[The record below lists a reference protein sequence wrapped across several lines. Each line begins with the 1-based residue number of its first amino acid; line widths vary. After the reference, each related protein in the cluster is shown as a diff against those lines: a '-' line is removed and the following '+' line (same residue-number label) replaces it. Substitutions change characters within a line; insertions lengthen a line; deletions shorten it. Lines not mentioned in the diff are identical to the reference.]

1 MSRATPFRR
10 NIKASQRLEY
20 GFYQFM
26 DHFFGRDRVFKVL
39 GKRRRRFYQNL
50 TKTLKASGEGK
61 IIPMERRS
69 DLTKEEFLNYYV
81 KKGIP
86 VIFDG
91 AAKDW
96 DCVKKWS
103 LDYFKE
109 LHGDDEALM
118 ATQENMKNYEASTL
132 REVIENIQAGGG
144 KYFRFYPLLDKHP
157 EHIKDVDYKWLHDK
171 INKFSFFD
179 CFQVF
184 IGGKGG
190 GSFLHNANP
199 PNLFIQVWGE
209 KNWILYP
216 QYYTMVIDPNPVR
229 NIYRNAPNRKNGLPF
244 DPFAPDYSPPYEL
257 YKYIDGYSA
266 DLKPGDILWNP
277 PHYWHAI
284 KNPTD
289 AIGMGYR
296 WAAPLYALKLTPFY
310 MFLDMCAFHP
320 PIWKYYKLLKKDSN
334 LIHLAE
340 AGELKNYMKEKSEKE
355 QVLKA
360 KPNPA

>member
-1 MSRATPFRR
+1 
-10 NIKASQRLEY
+10 
-20 GFYQFM
+20 
-26 DHFFGRDRVFKVL
+26 L
-39 GKRRRRFYQNL
+39 GKRRRKFYKNL
-50 TKTLKASGEGK
+50 TETLKASGEGK
-61 IIPMERRS
+61 IIPLERRK
-69 DLTKEEFLNYYV
+69 DLSLKEFREHYLR
-81 KKGIP
+81 KGIP
-86 VIFDG
+86 VILDG

-118 ATQENMKNYEASTL
+118 ATQENMNNYEASTL
-132 REVIENIQAGGG
+132 REVIENIQSGGK
-144 KYFRFYPLLDKHP
+144 KYFRFYPFLNKHP
-157 EHIKDVDYKWLHDK
+157 EHIRDVDYKWLK
-171 INKFSFFD
+171 ERTNKFSFFD
-179 CFQVF
+179 AFQVF
-184 IGGKGG
+184 IGGKDG
-190 GSFLHNANP
+190 GSLLHNANP

-216 QYYTMVIDPNPVR
+216 QYYTMVIDPDPVR
-229 NIYRNAPNRKNGLPF
+229 NIYRNAPNRKDGKPF
-244 DPFAPDYSPPYEL
+244 DPFAPDYSHPYEL

-277 PHYWHAI
+277 PHYWHTI

-296 WAAPLYALKLTPFY
+296 WAAPFYAFKITPFY
-310 MFLDMCAFHP
+310 MFLDICAYNP

-340 AGELKNYMKEKSEKE
+340 VGKLDTYMKEKAEKE
-355 QVLKA
+355 QLEKA
-360 KPNPA
+360 KTASA